1 VTLSA
6 DDFPYLRKV
15 RRLVLFAVPSWLLLY
30 PCVKLSIVFFLN
42 DRLYE
47 ETLHDSYEGKAFV
60 DVVRSNADA
69 LATTEWF
76 ECSTRRVPD
85 LYEQDRRELLLVAL
99 SRVDGDA
106 GARCLSVPHTKYL
119 DALEFADR
127 LNLPLLRR
135 GAAISGEY
143 SKLYLEQ
150 QDLELKKIEPF
161 CKAQEERA
169 RWEDPPLPPIAA
181 YAEARK
187 LLLRGADRMEAT
199 LARYAEVRG
208 WLRVL
213 FYTWIA
219 YSILGQI
226 CAVMLVRL
234 YRRRRASLMAA
245 RAKPPTA
252 AG

>member
-1 VTLSA
+1 MTLNA
-6 DDFPYLRKV
+6 DDRAYFRKV

-42 DRLYE
+42 DSLYE
-47 ETLHDSYEGKAFV
+47 TTLHDPYAGKAFV
-60 DVVRSNADA
+60 DVIRSNADR

-76 ECSTRRVPD
+76 RCSTRRVPD

-119 DALEFADR
+119 DELEFADG

-135 GAAISGEY
+135 GAAINREY

-150 QDLELKKIEPF
+150 QDLELKKVEPF

-169 RWEDPPLPPIAA
+169 RWEEPPLPPIKI
-181 YAEARK
+181 YGEARQ

-208 WLRVL
+208 WLRAL
-213 FYTWIA
+213 FYSWIA
-219 YSILGQI
+219 YSILGQV
-226 CAVMLVRL
+226 CAVLIVRL
-234 YRRRRASLMAA
+234 YRRKRASLTEAG
-245 RAKPPTA
+245 AKPPAA